1 MTVNEIV
8 SSAEWITAETN
19 IIIKYRDYLG
29 IEHIMAEGSHKD
41 HEVRY
46 WGSVIP
52 VSKFEMALD
61 VGEAVFYIGYL
72 SLRRNKKSL

>member
-8 SSAEWITAETN
+8 SRVEWITEETN

-29 IEHIMAEGSHKD
+29 TDHIMAEGSYKD

-46 WGSVIP
+46 WGSLIP
-52 VSKFEMALD
+52 VSKFEMAFD
-61 VGEAVFYIGYL
+61 VGEAVFYIA
-72 SLRRNKKSL
+72 

>member
-8 SSAEWITAETN
+8 SRAEWITEETN
-19 IIIKYRDYLG
+19 ITIKYRDYLG
-29 IEHIMAEGSHKD
+29 VDHIMAEGSYKD

-52 VSKFEMALD
+52 VSKFEMAFD
-61 VGEAVFYIGYL
+61 VGEAVFFIGYL
-72 SLRRNKKSL
+72 SFGRNKKSL

>member
-8 SSAEWITAETN
+8 SRAEWITEETS
-19 IIIKYRDYLG
+19 IIIKYRDYFG
-29 IEHIMAEGSHKD
+29 IDHIMAEGRYKD

-52 VSKFEMALD
+52 VSKFEMDFYA
-61 VGEAVFYIGYL
+61 GEAMFYIG
-72 SLRRNKKSL
+72 